1 LNAFAQQLLGVAKGY
16 LGPAT
21 QTFLSAEFHA
31 LGVNANTIGPEQLE
45 ALVARV
51 RMKAARAMGD
61 ERAAELA
68 SALAACGVVQ
78 KAADGGHRLASDA
91 AAKLLAAGR
100 ARPAEVAYRALVD
113 KHGDIEAYCGLARA
127 QAAQQDVG
135 AALTTLRE
143 AAARFA
149 QGGDRATAVALLL
162 EAVAIAPSDLA
173 AHRRLAAALANQ
185 GDLPSAI
192 REYARF
198 VDMALAQQDTRRA
211 WLELTYGRETLGDLP
226 GLRAIVDRLVAASGG
241 SAGPAPRIG
250 EVPPIIARSELAPRP
265 PAAKTHVPSPIAMSR
280 PTALTHKSE
289 PSALRP
295 EPPALRPE
303 PAAVR
308 TEPPA
313 LRPEP
318 PALRPEPPAL
328 RPEPAALRTEPAK
341 TVATAAAAAAAA
353 AEAKSHPL
361 GARMHA
367 PEQTTRPS
375 ASQTTVVLKGASTVT
390 HATDLGGPIDLLAR
404 AGFASNGHTPQPVA
418 APARAPRAPRP
429 PLDMESQ
436 IKALVPKGND
446 LDAANTAATKA
457 TLLIGMRDK
466 RANEA
471 TLDAA
476 RRLLTLG
483 KLQSASDLLLDYIA
497 HGFTDREAQ
506 RLLIEI
512 DCAIG
517 RRDTAKEKCHLLSH
531 AYRLDGRNDV
541 AEDVERI
548 ARIL

>member
-1 LNAFAQQLLGVAKGY
+1 MNAFAQQLLGVAKGY
-16 LGPAT
+16 LGPAA
-21 QTFLSAEFHA
+21 QTLLSTELHA
-31 LGVNANTIGPEQLE
+31 LGVNANTVSPAQLE

-51 RMKAARAMGD
+51 HKKASRVMGE

-68 SALAACGVVQ
+68 SALAACSTAE
-78 KAADGGHRLASDA
+78 KPADGGHRLATDA
-91 AAKLLAAGR
+91 AAKLLAGGR
-100 ARPAEVAYRALVD
+100 ARHAEIAYRELVD
-113 KHGDIEAYCGLARA
+113 KHGDIDAYCGLARA
-127 QAAQQDVG
+127 QAAQQDIG

-149 QGGDRATAVALLL
+149 QTGDRATAVVLLL

-192 REYARF
+192 REYGRF
-198 VDMALAQQDTRRA
+198 VDVALAESDTRRA
-211 WLELTYGRETLGDLP
+211 WLELAYGRETLGDLP
-226 GLRAIVDRLVAASGG
+226 GLRAIVDRVAAASGG
-241 SAGPAPRIG
+241 AAGPAPRTG
-250 EVPPIIARSELAPRP
+250 EVPPIIARSELAPRA
-265 PAAKTHVPSPIAMSR
+265 PASKTNIPSPVAMSR
-280 PTALTHKSE
+280 PAALTRK
-289 PSALRP
+289 P
-295 EPPALRPE
+295 
-303 PAAVR
+303 
-308 TEPPA
+308 EPPA

-328 RPEPAALRTEPAK
+328 RPEPAALRRPEPPALRPEPAALRAEPSKPATSSILKTRPLAERMHSTEP
-341 TVATAAAAAAAA
+341 
-353 AEAKSHPL
+353 
-361 GARMHA
+361 
-367 PEQTTRPS
+367 QTRPS

-390 HATDLGGPIDLLAR
+390 HAEQVDLGGPVDLLAR
-404 AGFASNGHTPQPVA
+404 AGLSPNGQRPQPVA
-418 APARAPRAPRP
+418 APAPPPRPARP
-429 PLDMESQ
+429 PLDMEHEL
-436 IKALVPKGND
+436 KALVPKGND
-446 LDAANTAATKA
+446 LDAANAAGTRA

-476 RRLLTLG
+476 RRLLTHG
-483 KLQSASDLLLDYIA
+483 KLQSASDLLLDFIA

-517 RRDTAKEKCHLLSH
+517 RRDTAKEKCHLLSY
-531 AYRLDGRNDV
+531 AYRLDGRTDV

>member
-1 LNAFAQQLLGVAKGY
+1 MNAFAQQLLGVAKGY

-21 QTFLSAEFHA
+21 QTFLSTEFHA
-31 LGVNANTIGPEQLE
+31 LGVNANTISPAQLDG
-45 ALVARV
+45 LVARV
-51 RMKAARAMGD
+51 RTKAARAMGE

-68 SALAACGVVQ
+68 SALAACGASQ
-78 KAADGGHRLASDA
+78 KPQSGGHRRATDN
-91 AAKLLAAGR
+91 AAKLLESGK
-100 ARPAEVAYRALVD
+100 ARQSEVAFRELVE
-113 KHGDIEAYCGLARA
+113 KRGDIEAYCGLARA

-143 AAARFA
+143 AAGRFA

-198 VDMALAQQDTRRA
+198 VDMALAQHDTRRA

-226 GLRAIVDRLVAASGG
+226 GLRAIVDRVAAATGG

-250 EVPPIIARSELAPRP
+250 EVPPIIARSELAPKPVAPAPKIDRP
-265 PAAKTHVPSPIAMSR
+265 VFRAQPEPPTFRTTPA
-280 PTALTHKSE
+280 
-289 PSALRP
+289 ALRP
-295 EPPALRPE
+295 EPHAFRSEPEPPTFRTEPPVLRPE
-303 PAAVR
+303 PAKPTPAKA
-308 TEPPA
+308 EPVKA
-313 LRPEP
+313 
-318 PALRPEPPAL
+318 
-328 RPEPAALRTEPAK
+328 PAAAQPSA
-341 TVATAAAAAAAA
+341 
-353 AEAKSHPL
+353 S
-361 GARMHA
+361 
-367 PEQTTRPS
+367 QTTRPS
-375 ASQTTVVLKGASTVT
+375 ASQTTVVLNGASTVT
-390 HATDLGGPIDLLAR
+390 HAEGVDLGRPVDLLAR
-404 AGFASNGHTPQPVA
+404 AGLSPNGHKSAPVPA
-418 APARAPRAPRP
+418 PVIAPARPPRAARP
-429 PLDMESQ
+429 PLDLEREL
-436 IKALVPKGND
+436 KALVPQGND
-446 LDAANTAATKA
+446 LEAANTVAARA
-457 TLLIGMRDK
+457 TLLIGRRDK
-466 RANEA
+466 RATDA

-476 RRLLTLG
+476 RRLLTHG

-497 HGFTDREAQ
+497 HGLTDREPQ

-531 AYRLDGRNDV
+531 AYRLDGRTDV

>member
-1 LNAFAQQLLGVAKGY
+1 MNAFAQQLLGVAKGY

-21 QTFLSAEFHA
+21 QTYLSSEFQA
-31 LGVNANTIGPEQLE
+31 LGVNANTVGPAQLE

-51 RMKAARAMGD
+51 RTRAARAMGD

-68 SALAACGVVQ
+68 SALSACGVAQ
-78 KAADGGHRLASDA
+78 KPMNDGHRLASDA
-91 AAKLLAAGR
+91 AAKLLAGGR
-100 ARPAEVAYRALVD
+100 ARHSEIAYRQLVN

-143 AAARFA
+143 AAGRFA

-198 VDMALAQQDTRRA
+198 VDMALAQHDTRRA
-211 WLELTYGRETLGDLP
+211 WLELAYGRETLGDLP
-226 GLRAIVDRLVAASGG
+226 ALRAIVDRVAAASGG
-241 SAGPAPRIG
+241 AAGPAPRTG
-250 EVPPIIARSELAPRP
+250 EVPAILARSELAPRA
-265 PAAKTHVPSPIAMSR
+265 PAAKAPRV
-280 PTALTHKSE
+280 
-289 PSALRP
+289 
-295 EPPALRPE
+295 EPP
-303 PAAVR
+303 
-308 TEPPA
+308 
-313 LRPEP
+313 
-318 PALRPEPPAL
+318 
-328 RPEPAALRTEPAK
+328 
-341 TVATAAAAAAAA
+341 
-353 AEAKSHPL
+353 HPL
-361 GARMHA
+361 GQRLHA
-367 PEQTTRPS
+367 PEPTTRPS

-390 HATDLGGPIDLLAR
+390 HAEQVDLGGPVDLLAR
-404 AGFASNGHTPQPVA
+404 AGLSPNGHKPQPVV
-418 APARAPRAPRP
+418 APARPTRPARP
-429 PLDMESQ
+429 PLDMENE
-436 IKALVPKGND
+436 IKSLVPKGND
-446 LDAANTAATKA
+446 LDAANTAATRA
-457 TLLIGMRDK
+457 TLLIGMRDR
-466 RANEA
+466 RANDA

-483 KLQSASDLLLDYIA
+483 KLQSASDLLLDFIA

-531 AYRLDGRNDV
+531 AYRLDGRTDV

>member
-16 LGPAT
+16 LGPAA
-21 QTFLSAEFHA
+21 QTFLSTEFQA
-31 LGVNANTIGPEQLE
+31 LGVNANTVSPAQLE
-45 ALVARV
+45 GLVERV
-51 RMKAARAMGD
+51 RRKAARAMGE
-61 ERAAELA
+61 ERAGELA

-78 KAADGGHRLASDA
+78 KVADRGHRVASDA
-91 AAKLLAAGR
+91 AARLLAAGR
-100 ARPAEVAYRALVD
+100 GRASEVAYRELVD
-113 KHGDIEAYCGLARA
+113 KHGDIDSYCGLARA

-185 GDLPSAI
+185 GDLPSAV

-198 VDMALAQQDTRRA
+198 VDMALAEKDTRRA
-211 WLELTYGRETLGDLP
+211 WLELAYGRETLGDLP
-226 GLRAIVDRLVAASGG
+226 GLRAIVDRVAAATGG
-241 SAGPAPRIG
+241 SAGPTPRTG
-250 EVPPIIARSELAPRP
+250 EVPPMLARSELAPRA
-265 PAAKTHVPSPIAMSR
+265 PAPQTTIVPSPATHIPSPVAMSR
-280 PTALTHKSE
+280 PAALTPK
-289 PSALRP
+289 
-295 EPPALRPE
+295 PALSI
-303 PAAVR
+303 
-308 TEPPA
+308 
-313 LRPEP
+313 
-318 PALRPEPPAL
+318 L
-328 RPEPAALRTEPAK
+328 RPEPAALRSEPRAMPPEPP
-341 TVATAAAAAAAA
+341 TFRDEPRMVRAAPPPTPAAAASVTKSGPL
-353 AEAKSHPL
+353 AERL
-361 GARMHA
+361 HA
-367 PEQTTRPS
+367 TQPMTRPS
-375 ASQTTVVLKGASTVT
+375 ASQTTVVLNGASTVT
-390 HATDLGGPIDLLAR
+390 HAEHADLGGTADLLAR
-404 AGFASNGHTPQPVA
+404 AGLSPNGHKPESVVA
-418 APARAPRAPRP
+418 PPPPRAPRVARP
-429 PLDMESQ
+429 PVDMEHEL
-436 IKALVPKGND
+436 KALVPNGND
-446 LDAANTAATKA
+446 LEAAKTASTRA

-483 KLQSASDLLLDYIA
+483 KLVSASDLLLDYIA

-531 AYRLDGRNDV
+531 AYRLDGRTDV

>member
-16 LGPAT
+16 LGPAA
-21 QTFLSAEFHA
+21 QTFLSTELHA
-31 LGVNANTIGPEQLE
+31 LGVNANTVSPAELE

-51 RMKAARAMGD
+51 RKKAARAMGE
-61 ERAAELA
+61 ERAGELA
-68 SALAACGVVQ
+68 SALSACAVVQ
-78 KAADGGHRLASDA
+78 KTADSGHRVARDA
-91 AAKLLAAGR
+91 AAKLLEAGR
-100 ARPAEVAYRALVD
+100 ARPAEVAYRGLVD
-113 KHGDIEAYCGLARA
+113 RHGDIDAYCGLARA
-127 QAAQQDVG
+127 QAAQQDIG
-135 AALTTLRE
+135 AALTTLRD

-149 QGGDRATAVALLL
+149 QSGDRATAVTLLL
-162 EAVAIAPSDLA
+162 EAVAIAPSDFA

-211 WLELTYGRETLGDLP
+211 WLELAYGRETLGDLP
-226 GLRAIVDRLVAASGG
+226 GLRAIVDRVAAATGG
-241 SAGPAPRIG
+241 SAGPAPRTG

-265 PAAKTHVPSPIAMSR
+265 PAAKATHIPSPVAMSR
-280 PTALTHKSE
+280 PAALTRK
-289 PSALRP
+289 
-295 EPPALRPE
+295 
-303 PAAVR
+303 

-313 LRPEP
+313 VRPQPPAQRVEPPAMPPEP
-318 PALRPEPPAL
+318 PTF
-328 RPEPAALRTEPAK
+328 RTEPRAPRAEPVAK
-341 TVATAAAAAAAA
+341 N
-353 AEAKSHPL
+353 HPFTQRL
-361 GARMHA
+361 QAS
-367 PEQTTRPS
+367 EFKTRPS
-375 ASQTTVVLKGASTVT
+375 ASQTTVVLNGASTVT
-390 HATDLGGPIDLLAR
+390 HVDGGSVDLLAR
-404 AGFASNGHTPQPVA
+404 AGLSPNGHKPEPVA
-418 APARAPRAPRP
+418 AAPVRPSRAVRP
-429 PLDMESQ
+429 PLDMEHE

-446 LDAANTAATKA
+446 MDAANTAATRA

-466 RANEA
+466 RANDA

-531 AYRLDGRNDV
+531 AYRLDGRTDV

>member
-16 LGPAT
+16 LGPAA
-21 QTFLSAEFHA
+21 QTLLSTELHA
-31 LGVNANTIGPEQLE
+31 LGVNANTVTPAQLE

-51 RMKAARAMGD
+51 RTKAARAMGE

-68 SALAACGVVQ
+68 SALSACGVAQ
-78 KAADGGHRLASDA
+78 KTTDGGHQLANDS

-100 ARPAEVAYRALVD
+100 AHPAEIAYRELVE
-113 KHGDIEAYCGLARA
+113 KHGDIESYCGLARS

-135 AALTTLRE
+135 AGLTTLRE

-149 QGGDRATAVALLL
+149 QKGDRATAVALLL

-198 VDMALAQQDTRRA
+198 VDMALAQNDTRRA
-211 WLELTYGRETLGDLP
+211 WLELAYGRETLGDLP
-226 GLRAIVDRLVAASGG
+226 GLRAIVDRVAAATGG
-241 SAGPAPRIG
+241 AAGPAPRSAD
-250 EVPPIIARSELAPRP
+250 VPPIIARSQLAPRT
-265 PAAKTHVPSPIAMSR
+265 PAKVSHLPSPVAMSR
-280 PTALTHKSE
+280 PAALTH
-289 PSALRP
+289 AA
-295 EPPALRPE
+295 EPPALRPG
-303 PAAVR
+303 PAVM
-308 TEPPA
+308 P
-313 LRPEP
+313 PEP
-318 PALRPEPPAL
+318 PTFK
-328 RPEPAALRTEPAK
+328 TEPRAPR
-341 TVATAAAAAAAA
+341 TAPAQPASPSIL
-353 AEAKSHPL
+353 KSYPL
-361 GARMHA
+361 GERL
-367 PEQTTRPS
+367 QTSEPKTRPS
-375 ASQTTVVLKGASTVT
+375 ASPTTVVLNGASTVT
-390 HATDLGGPIDLLAR
+390 HVDLGGPVDLLAR
-404 AGFASNGHTPQPVA
+404 AGLSPNGHTPEPVIA
-418 APARAPRAPRP
+418 SPVRPVRPPRP
-429 PLDMESQ
+429 PLDMEHE

-446 LDAANTAATKA
+446 LDAANTAATRA

-466 RANEA
+466 RANDA

-476 RRLLTLG
+476 RRLLTHG

-517 RRDTAKEKCHLLSH
+517 RRDTAKEKCHLLSY
-531 AYRLDGRNDV
+531 AYRLDGRTDV

>member
-1 LNAFAQQLLGVAKGY
+1 MNAFAQQLLGVAKGY

-21 QTFLSAEFHA
+21 QTFLSAEFQA
-31 LGVNANTIGPEQLE
+31 LGVNANTISPAQLE
-45 ALVARV
+45 SLVAHV
-51 RMKAARAMGD
+51 RTKAARAMGE

-68 SALAACGVVQ
+68 SALAACGEAQ
-78 KAADGGHRLASDA
+78 KLTSGGSRPAHDA
-91 AAKLLAAGR
+91 AAKLLEGGR
-100 ARPAEVAYRALVD
+100 ARQSEVAYRELVD
-113 KHGDIEAYCGLARA
+113 KHGDIDAYCGLARA

-143 AAARFA
+143 AAGRFA
-149 QGGDRATAVALLL
+149 QRGDRATAVALLL

-211 WLELTYGRETLGDLP
+211 WLELSYGRETLGDLP
-226 GLRAIVDRLVAASGG
+226 GLRAIVDRIAAATGG
-241 SAGPAPRIG
+241 AAGPAPRMG
-250 EVPPIIARSELAPRP
+250 EVPPIIARSQLAPRP
-265 PAAKTHVPSPIAMSR
+265 APKIER
-280 PTALTHKSE
+280 PTFRAE
-289 PSALRP
+289 P
-295 EPPALRPE
+295 EPPTF
-303 PAAVR
+303 R
-308 TEPPA
+308 TEPRA
-313 LRPEP
+313 LR
-318 PALRPEPPAL
+318 A
-328 RPEPAALRTEPAK
+328 EPAK
-341 TVATAAAAAAAA
+341 PAA
-353 AEAKSHPL
+353 STSSSGHSL
-361 GARMHA
+361 GARIHSQE
-367 PEQTTRPS
+367 PTTRPS
-375 ASQTTVVLKGASTVT
+375 ASQTTVVLNGASTVT
-390 HATDLGGPIDLLAR
+390 HAEQVDLGSVDLLAR
-404 AGFASNGHTPQPVA
+404 AGLSPNGQKPQLVVAPVR
-418 APARAPRAPRP
+418 PARPPRP
-429 PLDMESQ
+429 PLDMEQEIRSL
-436 IKALVPKGND
+436 IPKGND
-446 LDAANTAATKA
+446 LDAAKTASTRA

-483 KLQSASDLLLDYIA
+483 KLPSASDLLLDYIA

-531 AYRLDGRNDV
+531 AYRLDGRTDV

>member
-1 LNAFAQQLLGVAKGY
+1 MNAFAQELLGVAKGY

-31 LGVNANTIGPEQLE
+31 LGVNANTISPAQLDS
-45 ALVARV
+45 LVARV
-51 RMKAARAMGD
+51 RTKAARAMGE

-68 SALAACGVVQ
+68 AALAACGAAQ
-78 KAADGGHRLASDA
+78 KVTSGGHQQASDA
-91 AAKLLAAGR
+91 AAKLLESGR
-100 ARPAEVAYRALVD
+100 ARQSEVAYRELVE

-127 QAAQQDVG
+127 QAAQQDIG

-143 AAARFA
+143 AAGRFA
-149 QGGDRATAVALLL
+149 QRGDRATAVALLL

-211 WLELTYGRETLGDLP
+211 WLELSYGRETLGDLP
-226 GLRAIVDRLVAASGG
+226 GLRAIVDRVAAATGG
-241 SAGPAPRIG
+241 SAGPAPRTG
-250 EVPPIIARSELAPRP
+250 EVPPIIARSELAPR
-265 PAAKTHVPSPIAMSR
+265 AAIAKAPHIPSPIAMSR
-280 PTALTHKSE
+280 PVALTATPES
-289 PSALRP
+289 PAMPP
-295 EPPALRPE
+295 EPPTF
-303 PAAVR
+303 R

-318 PALRPEPPAL
+318 PALRA
-328 RPEPAALRTEPAK
+328 EPAK
-341 TVATAAAAAAAA
+341 PAATI
-353 AEAKSHPL
+353 SSSDHPL
-361 GARMHA
+361 AARIHSQE
-367 PEQTTRPS
+367 PRTRPS
-375 ASQTTVVLKGASTVT
+375 ASQTTVVLNGASTVT
-390 HATDLGGPIDLLAR
+390 HAEQVDLGGPVDLLAR
-404 AGFASNGHTPQPVA
+404 AGLSPNGQKSQPAVA
-418 APARAPRAPRP
+418 PLRPPRPARP
-429 PLDMESQ
+429 PLDMERE
-436 IKALVPKGND
+436 IKSLVPKGND
-446 LDAANTAATKA
+446 LDAANTASTRA
-457 TLLIGMRDK
+457 TLLIGMRDT

-517 RRDTAKEKCHLLSH
+517 RRDTAREKCHLLSH
-531 AYRLDGRNDV
+531 AYRLDGRTDV

>member
-1 LNAFAQQLLGVAKGY
+1 MNAFAQQLLGVAKGY

-21 QTFLSAEFHA
+21 QTFLSTEFNA
-31 LGVNANTIGPEQLE
+31 LGVNANTVSPAQLD

-51 RMKAARAMGD
+51 RTKAARAMGD

-68 SALAACGVVQ
+68 SALAACGAAQ
-78 KAADGGHRLASDA
+78 KPQNGGHRRATES
-91 AAKLLAAGR
+91 AAKLLESGK
-100 ARPAEVAYRALVD
+100 ARQSEVAFRELVE
-113 KHGDIEAYCGLARA
+113 KRGDIDAYCGLARA

-143 AAARFA
+143 AAGRFA
-149 QGGDRATAVALLL
+149 QRGDRASAVALLL

-185 GDLPSAI
+185 GDMPSAI

-211 WLELTYGRETLGDLP
+211 WLELSDGRETLGDLP
-226 GLRAIVDRLVAASGG
+226 GLRAIVDRVAAATGG
-241 SAGPAPRIG
+241 SAGPAPRTG
-250 EVPPIIARSELAPRP
+250 EVPPMIARSELAPKPVAQSPKMDRP
-265 PAAKTHVPSPIAMSR
+265 VFHPMPEPPTFRTTPA
-280 PTALTHKSE
+280 
-289 PSALRP
+289 ALRP
-295 EPPALRPE
+295 QPFAFRSEPEPPTF
-303 PAAVR
+303 R

-313 LRPEP
+313 LRVEP
-318 PALRPEPPAL
+318 VK
-328 RPEPAALRTEPAK
+328 PEPAKPEPARIS
-341 TVATAAAAAAAA
+341 A
-353 AEAKSHPL
+353 S
-361 GARMHA
+361 
-367 PEQTTRPS
+367 QTTRPS
-375 ASQTTVVLKGASTVT
+375 ASQTTVVLNGASTVT
-390 HATDLGGPIDLLAR
+390 HAEQVDLGKPVDLLAR
-404 AGFASNGHTPQPVA
+404 AGLSPNGHKPAPVP
-418 APARAPRAPRP
+418 APVIARPRPPRPARP
-429 PLDMESQ
+429 PLDLEREL
-436 IKALVPKGND
+436 KALVPKGND
-446 LDAANTAATKA
+446 LDSANVVAARA

-466 RANEA
+466 RATDA

-476 RRLLTLG
+476 RRLLTHG

-497 HGFTDREAQ
+497 HGLTDREPQ

-531 AYRLDGRNDV
+531 AYRLDGRTDV